1 MLVCVHEL
9 LQKLVMVAVCSPEL
23 LTWVNIQ
30 NDHTPKSCEVDF
42 LGEDGPLIA
51 EHAGE
56 NSTATKAHVL
66 CFMAKTVHVDP
77 MTVIH
82 AYYFLISCA
91 LFPFRVPF
99 HVLINREQPY

>member
-1 MLVCVHEL
+1 L

-30 NDHTPKSCEVDF
+30 NDHTQKSCEVDF
-42 LGEDGPLIA
+42 LGE
-51 EHAGE
+51 
-56 NSTATKAHVL
+56 NCTASKAHVL

-77 MTVIH
+77 MMVIH